1 VIIKTCPH
9 IVLARIFLFRI
20 IAISYRYKVK
30 VALAVCVLLL
40 TGCAFLSVMFT
51 SEPVPLSYVGKIR
64 FGQPI
69 TEGELTR
76 IPLSFQGGK
85 LHENSIRVLMKVTA
99 TLHKYEIYFTVVTCL
114 SSGEWKKVEPE
125 IRLKRL
131 APGRYRLIYQNPD
144 QVSILMGEIEIL

>member
-1 VIIKTCPH
+1 MTRIVPAH
-9 IVLARIFLFRI
+9 ILLFRI

-40 TGCAFLSVMFT
+40 IGCTFLSVMFT
-51 SEPVPLSYVGKIR
+51 RESMPLSYVGKIR

-69 TEGELTR
+69 TEGEFTR

-85 LHENSIRVLMKVTA
+85 LHENSIRVLMEVSA
-99 TLHKYEIYFTVVTCL
+99 TLHRYEIYFTVATCL
-114 SSGEWKKVEPE
+114 TSGEWKKVEPE

-131 APGRYRLIYQNPD
+131 APGTYRLIYQNPD
-144 QVSILMGEIEIL
+144 QVSIMLGEIEIL